1 MPNMANNTRG
11 SKVNAA
17 QLVQSVLADIVGDDR
32 FIELVK
38 AHIDSRLTEMQVTI
52 DRQEARLIAMEQKAH
67 KSECDLREAI
77 DHQEAKI
84 MDLQTGAQSAS
95 KKLETLVAAS
105 SRKDEQI
112 KLLKRE
118 LNAQEQYSRRNCL
131 RIFGIPERQDEV
143 TDQAVIHLVNDSL
156 GVCLEKHDIERS
168 HRLRVLKHPG
178 KANSPAPI
186 IVKFQSYRKRSEV
199 LASRRKLA
207 GTRKSI
213 QEDLT
218 KENARLLKATRDN
231 KEVKAAWTRDGR
243 VIALVPATNGKE
255 LKKSIN
261 SLEDLNN

>member
-1 MPNMANNTRG
+1 MANNTRG
-11 SKVNAA
+11 SKVDAA

-32 FIELVK
+32 FIDLVK
-38 AHIDSRLTEMQVTI
+38 NHIDSRLTEMQVTI

-168 HRLRVLKHPG
+168 HRLRVLPKHPG

-199 LASRRKLA
+199 LASRCKLA

-218 KENARLLKATRDN
+218 KENVRLLKATRDS

-255 LKKSIN
+255 LKRTIN